1 MSHHISIQPSG
12 HEYDV
17 DEGATILQ
25 AAIDAGIKLPYGCQ
39 NGACG
44 ACKGTV
50 VSGEFDHGSAPIG
63 TLPQD
68 QRDAGMALF
77 CCARP
82 LSDLVVAAKVITAGK
97 DIQVKT
103 MPCRV
108 QRLERLA
115 PDVIALQLKLPTNE
129 RLQFLAGQYIEILL
143 KDGQRRAFSLANAPY
158 DDELLQ
164 LHIRLVPGGRFT
176 EHVFNAMKER
186 EMLRFEG
193 PHGSF
198 FLREDTSKPIILLAG
213 GTGFAPIKSLVEYAI
228 HSKIKRPMQLYWG
241 ARDRAGLYLP
251 DLPLQWAAGHA
262 HIGYVPVLSEPTA
275 DDAWDGR
282 TGLVH
287 QAVLADHAD
296 LSGYQVYACGAPAM
310 IDAARRDFTA
320 RGLPEDEFYA
330 DAFTFAA
337 DTADM
342 ADTANTAAA
351 AS

>member
-1 MSHHISIQPSG
+1 MSFHITIQPSG

-17 DEGATILQ
+17 EEGATVLQ

-44 ACKGTV
+44 ACKGKV
-50 VSGEFDHGSAPIG
+50 VSGAIDHAATPEG
-63 TLPQD
+63 TLPD
-68 QRDAGMALF
+68 IERSEGMALF
-77 CCARP
+77 CCAKP
-82 LSDLVVAAKVITAGK
+82 LTDLVIEAKEVTAK
-97 DIQVKT
+97 TDIPVKT

-108 QRLERLA
+108 QKLERLA

-143 KDGQRRAFSLANAPY
+143 KDGKRRAFSLANAPY

-164 LHIRLVPGGRFT
+164 LHIRLAPGGHFT
-176 EHVFNAMKER
+176 EHVFGAMKER

-198 FLREDTSKPIILLAG
+198 FLREDENSAKKPIILLAG

-228 HSKIKRPMQLYWG
+228 HSKIERPMQLYWG
-241 ARDRAGLYLP
+241 AKDRAGLYLP
-251 DLPLQWAAGHA
+251 ELPQRWAAEHA
-262 HIGYVPVLSEPTA
+262 HIKYVPVLSEPTA
-275 DDAWDGR
+275 ADAWSGR

-296 LSGYQVYACGAPAM
+296 LSGFQVYACGAPAM

-330 DAFTFAA
+330 DSFTFAP
-337 DTADM
+337 TE
-342 ADTANTAAA
+342 
-351 AS
+351 

>member
-1 MSHHISIQPSG
+1 MSFHITIQPSG

-17 DEGATILQ
+17 EEGATVLQ

-44 ACKGTV
+44 ACKGKV
-50 VSGEFDHGSAPIG
+50 VAGAVDHAASPDG

-68 QRDAGMALF
+68 QRDQGMALF

-82 LSDLVVAAKVITAGK
+82 LSDLVIEAKEVTSK
-97 DIQVKT
+97 TDIPVKT

-108 QRLERLA
+108 QKLERLA

-143 KDGQRRAFSLANAPY
+143 KDGKRRAFSLANAPY

-164 LHIRLVPGGRFT
+164 LHIRLVPGGHFT
-176 EHVFNAMKER
+176 EHVFGTMKER

-198 FLREDTSKPIILLAG
+198 FLREDSKKPIILLAG

-228 HSKIKRPMQLYWG
+228 HSKIERPMQLYWG
-241 ARDRAGLYLP
+241 AKDRAGLYLP
-251 DLPLQWAAGHA
+251 ELPQRWATEHA
-262 HIGYVPVLSEPTA
+262 HIQYVPVLSEPTPA
-275 DDAWDGR
+275 DAWSGR
-282 TGLVH
+282 TGFVH

-296 LSGYQVYACGAPAM
+296 LSGFQVYACGAPAM
-310 IDAARRDFTA
+310 IAAARRDFVA
-320 RGLPEDEFYA
+320 RGLPEEEFYA
-330 DAFTFAA
+330 DSFTFAN
-337 DTADM
+337 DG
-342 ADTANTAAA
+342 AAQA
-351 AS
+351 